1 MDLGT
6 FSLSLSVKDLATT
19 RAFYEKLGF
28 SVFHDAS
35 EQHYLILR
43 NGECTIGLFE
53 GMFEGN
59 ILTFNPGWD
68 RDARALE
75 RFEDVRDI
83 QAGLQAAGVE
93 LQDKADPDSTEPASI
108 MLTDPE
114 GNVILIDQHVP
125 RPGA

>member
-6 FSLSLSVKDLATT
+6 FSLSLSVKDLGTT

-28 SVFHDAS
+28 SVFHDAT
-35 EQHYLILR
+35 EQGYLILR
-43 NGECTIGLFE
+43 NGDCTLGLFQ

-68 RDARALE
+68 REAQALE
-75 RFEDVRDI
+75 TFEDVRDI
-83 QAGLQAAGVE
+83 QARLDADGVE
-93 LQDKADPDSTEPASI
+93 LADRADDASTGPASL

>member
-1 MDLGT
+1 MELGT

-35 EQHYLILR
+35 EQNYLILR
-43 NGECTIGLFE
+43 NGDCTIGLFQ

-59 ILTFNPGWD
+59 ILTFNPGWSAEAQPVD
-68 RDARALE
+68 EFD
-75 RFEDVRDI
+75 DVRDI
-83 QAGLQAAGVE
+83 QARVEAAGVE
-93 LQDKADPDSTEPASI
+93 LMDRADPESTDPASI

>member
-6 FSLSLSVKDLATT
+6 FSLSLSVKDLDVA

-28 SVFHDAS
+28 TVFHDAS
-35 EQHYLILR
+35 EQDYLILR
-43 NGECTIGLFE
+43 NGDCTIGLFR

-68 RDARALE
+68 RDAQPLDA
-75 RFEDVRDI
+75 FEDVRAI
-83 QAGLQAAGVE
+83 QAQLKAAGVDLLNE
-93 LQDKADPDSTEPASI
+93 AEPDSDGPENI

-125 RPGA
+125 RPRA

>member
-6 FSLSLSVKDLATT
+6 FSLSLSVKDLATS
-19 RAFYEKLGF
+19 RAFYEQLGF

-43 NGECTIGLFE
+43 HGDCTLGLFE

-68 RDARALE
+68 RDAQALDG
-75 RFEDVRDI
+75 FQDLRDI
-83 QAGLQAAGVE
+83 QAELDDAGVE
-93 LQDKADPDSTEPASI
+93 LMERAEPDSAGPASITLADPD
-108 MLTDPE
+108 

>member
-6 FSLSLSVKDLATT
+6 FSVSLSVKDLGTT

-35 EQHYLILR
+35 EQGYIMLR
-43 NGECTIGLFE
+43 NGACTLGLFE

-68 RDARALE
+68 HDALILDD
-75 RFEDVRDI
+75 FEDVRDI
-83 QAGLQAAGVE
+83 QAQLESAGVE
-93 LQDKADPDSTEPASI
+93 LLDRADPDSVDVASI

-125 RPGA
+125 KPRS

>member
-6 FSLSLSVKDLATT
+6 FSVSLSVKDLATT

-28 SVFHDAS
+28 TVFHDAS
-35 EQHYLILR
+35 DHKYLILR
-43 NGECTIGLFE
+43 NGECTLGLFE
-53 GMFEGN
+53 DMFEGN

-68 RDARALE
+68 RDAQAVDE
-75 RFEDVRDI
+75 FEDVRDI
-83 QAGLQAAGVE
+83 QAQLKAAGVE
-93 LQDKADPDSTEPASI
+93 LLNEAEPGSTGPENL